1 MQYRRKQIVN
11 KCLVVFCS
19 GLFSFLLAPATS
31 SQTKE
36 HKPRLVAVSAQ
47 MEKGML
53 IYRLNGKRVEDTPKN
68 SLITN
73 LSRILAASGGEA
85 TVFVII
91 DVRAP
96 FSEVGKLDT
105 ALDKVGMAQR
115 RIFVTDFRQGVM
127 NEIHWDKSAIP
138 IPGETQPE

>member
-1 MQYRRKQIVN
+1 M
-11 KCLVVFCS
+11 
-19 GLFSFLLAPATS
+19 
-31 SQTKE
+31 
-36 HKPRLVAVSAQ
+36 
-47 MEKGML
+47 

-115 RIFVTDFRQGVM
+115 RIFVTDFREGVM